1 MDKNKLVIFCD
12 GGARGNPGPGAS
24 SFIIFQKGKE
34 IVRYSKYLGKTTNNV
49 AEYYGVLFALKWVD
63 QNNTATQGQ
72 DLVFNLDSQLV
83 VRQLMGVY
91 KIKDAKLK
99 VLTSKIKKFQENI
112 NKNIYF
118 NHIAREKNKLADR
131 LVNKAIDENTN

>member
-1 MDKNKLVIFCD
+1 MDKNQLVIFCD

-34 IVRYSKYLGKTTNNV
+34 IIRFSKYLGKTTNNV
-49 AEYYGVLFALKWVD
+49 AEYYGVLFALKWVY
-63 QNNTATQGQ
+63 NNKILTQGQ

-83 VRQLMGVY
+83 ARQLTGVY

-99 VLTSKIKKFQENI
+99 VLTSKIKKLQENL
-112 NKNIYF
+112 NRNIYF

-131 LVNKAIDENTN
+131 LVNETIDENTL